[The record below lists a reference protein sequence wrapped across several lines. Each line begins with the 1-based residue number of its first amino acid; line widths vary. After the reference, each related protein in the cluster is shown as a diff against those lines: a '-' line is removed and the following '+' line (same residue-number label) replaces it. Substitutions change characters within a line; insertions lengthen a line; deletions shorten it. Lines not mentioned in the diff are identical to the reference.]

1 MLSVKKRIYLSA
13 TSALPKAVKT
23 VWWLLKIILPIS
35 FAVSTLQYLGIISI
49 IAEYLSPAFSVI
61 GLPGESAVVFITSIF
76 LSLYA
81 PIAIMATLTLELRE
95 VTILAL
101 MCLISH
107 NMFVETAVQ
116 KKTGSS
122 AITMFL
128 LRIITSFV
136 AAYILNLLL
145 PDNLGKNEISEKL
158 ITYSSFWTMLWAWLQ
173 NSAWLMLKIM
183 LIVSGL
189 LMLQSILKEF
199 KIIDAISKPFAPVMK
214 FMGLSPRSSFLWF
227 IAQIVGLTYGS
238 AVMIEEA
245 ERGEITKTDADLL
258 NYHIAINHSLLE
270 DTILFVAIGVPA
282 VWITF
287 PRIFLA
293 ITAVWFVR
301 LFNLQAKET

>member
-1 MLSVKKRIYLSA
+1 MQSVNSRIVLSA
-13 TSALPKAVKT
+13 KSALPKSVKT

-35 FAVSTLQYLGIISI
+35 FAVSTLQHYGIISI
-49 IAEYLSPAFSVI
+49 IAEYLSPAFSII

-81 PIAIMATLTLELRE
+81 PIAIMATLPLELRE

-107 NMFVETAVQ
+107 NLFVETAVQ

-122 AITMFL
+122 AIVMFT
-128 LRIITSFV
+128 LRLFTSFL
-136 AAYILNLLL
+136 AAFILNKLL
-145 PDNLGKNEISEKL
+145 PENMGKNEISEKL
-158 ITYSSFWTMLWAWLQ
+158 IIYSSFAEMFVAWLQ

-189 LMLQSILKEF
+189 LMLQSLLKEF
-199 KIIDAISKPFAPVMK
+199 KIIDAISKPFSPVMK

-245 ERGEITKTDADLL
+245 ERGEITRPDADLL

-270 DTILFVAIGVPA
+270 DTLLFVAIGVPA
-282 VWITF
+282 IWITF
-287 PRIFLA
+287 PRILLA
-293 ITAVWFVR
+293 IIAVWSVR
-301 LFNLQAKET
+301 ILKLQAK